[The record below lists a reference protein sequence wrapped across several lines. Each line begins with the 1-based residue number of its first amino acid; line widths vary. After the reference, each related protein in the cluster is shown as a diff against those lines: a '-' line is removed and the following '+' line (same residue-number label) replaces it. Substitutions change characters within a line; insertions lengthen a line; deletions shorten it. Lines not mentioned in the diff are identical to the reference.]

1 MIANVHES
9 LAMRLRM
16 FRAAVPDLAA
26 TARKSTAMLS
36 FLADYEDYFGPLRLL
51 RYITVRTL
59 LAAVTALLIGF
70 IIAPQLIRK
79 FRELKFG
86 HGYIDD
92 RTGELGATYFD
103 KKHTPTM
110 GGLII
115 FFSVFLSS
123 VLWAAPN
130 VWVLVS
136 LFVYAAL
143 TVPGWRDDYLK
154 VVHKH
159 RGGISSWEK
168 IGWQSL
174 ATIMALAVLLWH
186 PASAQKIRELWV
198 PFFKYPVIAHMPWW
212 LLLGLI
218 YLWIVGFSNAI
229 NFTDGLD
236 GLAVGCTISV
246 ALVFG
251 IMAYAA
257 GNIIISEYLLMSHVP
272 GTGELTV
279 ICGALIGGCMAFLW
293 YNSHPAEVFMGDTG
307 SLALGGLIGVMAF
320 MIHQPFTLVIVGGV
334 FVAELLSVV
343 IQIGWFKYT
352 KRRFGVGRRVFLMAP
367 IHHHFQKK
375 GWPETKVVLRFWVLS
390 LGCALAGLATLK
402 LR

>member
-1 MIANVHES
+1 
-9 LAMRLRM
+9 
-16 FRAAVPDLAA
+16 
-26 TARKSTAMLS
+26 MLTY
-36 FLADYEDYFGPLRLL
+36 LADYEAYFGPLRLL

-70 IIAPQLIRK
+70 VIAPRLIAK

-92 RTGELGATYFD
+92 RTGALGATYFD

-115 FFSVFLSS
+115 FLAVFLSS
-123 VLWAAPN
+123 VLWALPN
-130 VWVLVS
+130 VWVFVS

-143 TVPGWRDDYLK
+143 TVRGWRDDYLK
-154 VVHKH
+154 VVKKN
-159 RGGISSWEK
+159 RDGISSWEK
-168 IGWQSL
+168 ITWQSL
-174 ATIMALAVLLWH
+174 ATVIALAILIWH

-198 PFFKYPVIAHMPWW
+198 PFFKQAVIAHMPWW
-212 LLLGLI
+212 LLLVLI

-229 NFTDGLD
+229 NLTDGLD

-257 GNIIISEYLLMSHVP
+257 GNVLLSEYLLMSYVP

-343 IQIGWFKYT
+343 IQVGWFKYT
-352 KRRFGVGRRVFLMAP
+352 KRRFGAGRRVFLMAP
-367 IHHHFQKK
+367 LHHHFQKK

-390 LGCALAGLATLK
+390 LGCARAGLATLK

>member
-1 MIANVHES
+1 
-9 LAMRLRM
+9 
-16 FRAAVPDLAA
+16 
-26 TARKSTAMLS
+26 MLS
-36 FLADYEDYFGPLRLL
+36 LLADLQDYFGPLRLL

-59 LAAVTALLIGF
+59 LAAITALLIGF
-70 IIAPQLIRK
+70 IIAPRLIAR

-92 RTGELGATYFD
+92 RTGALGATYFD

-115 FFSVFLSS
+115 FLSVFLSS

-130 VWVLVS
+130 IWVFVS
-136 LFVYAAL
+136 MFVYAAL

-154 VVHKH
+154 VVHKN
-159 RGGISSWEK
+159 RDGISSWEK

-174 ATIMALAVLLWH
+174 AAVVALAVLLYH
-186 PASAQKIRELWV
+186 PESASKIRELWV
-198 PFFKYPVIAHMPWW
+198 PFFKFPVIAQMSPV
-212 LLLGLI
+212 LLLVLL

-257 GNIIISEYLLMSHVP
+257 GNILIAEYLLMSHVP